1 MGTRI
6 LTKELDSRLYAVEQ
20 KLAELADH
28 LARLEQWHRET
39 LLAEPAEVVP
49 APSSGNGQTADNGA
63 SPVSETV
70 ASPAKIAELEALI
83 MRLDDRLEKIASS
96 IVTQVARL

>member
-39 LLAEPAEVVP
+39 QLAAEAAP
-49 APSSGNGQTADNGA
+49 SPSSGNGQTADNGA

-70 ASPAKIAELEALI
+70 ASPGKIAELEALI

>member
-39 LLAEPAEVVP
+39 LLAAEAVP
-49 APSSGNGQTADNGA
+49 APSSGTGQTADNGA
-63 SPVSETV
+63 SAVSQTV
-70 ASPAKIAELEALI
+70 ASPGKIAELEALI
-83 MRLDDRLEKIASS
+83 LRLDERLEKIASS
-96 IVTQVARL
+96 IVTQVARF